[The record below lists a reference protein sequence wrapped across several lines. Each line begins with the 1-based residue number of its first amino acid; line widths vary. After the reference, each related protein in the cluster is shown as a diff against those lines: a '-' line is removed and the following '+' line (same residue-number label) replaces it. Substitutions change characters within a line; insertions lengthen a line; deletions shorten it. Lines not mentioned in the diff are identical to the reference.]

1 MARYAVLKSDMSGQK
16 GQRDH
21 YLIDAGNDAR
31 MTRLFDSR
39 QSWDMAE
46 TKWPTELKSIA
57 PLLLI
62 AVICGIG
69 FFAMGWQFNP
79 MRLVLQGIN
88 GLVAGTGFDDM
99 VAGQTVSPEKGQLL
113 FGILMLS
120 NLVAGLAIA
129 IVVSR
134 KVAVWLTFKFAPS
147 IYIFDA
153 TDGNRSH
160 LRTEILHEQFDRVAN
175 GEITAGSLAGGS
187 KTDGKAVKR
196 IRDIDKV
203 VDDETSG
210 LTQNG

>member
-1 MARYAVLKSDMSGQK
+1 MTRYAVLKSDMSGQK

-46 TKWPTELKSIA
+46 TGWPTGLKSIA
-57 PLLLI
+57 PLFLV
-62 AVICGIG
+62 AAICGIG
-69 FFAMGWQFNP
+69 LFTMGWQYNP
-79 MRLVLQGIN
+79 MRLVLLGISD
-88 GLVAGTGFDDM
+88 LVAGTGFDDM
-99 VAGQTVSPEKGQLL
+99 VAGQTFSPEKSRL
-113 FGILMLS
+113 FSGILMLS
-120 NLVAGLAIA
+120 VLVVWLAFA

-134 KVAVWLTFKFAPS
+134 AVAVWLTFKFAPS
-147 IYIFDA
+147 NYIFDA
-153 TDGNRSH
+153 TDGNRAH
-160 LRTEILHEQFDRVAN
+160 LRTEILPEQFDRVAN
-175 GEITAGSLAGGS
+175 GEITAESLARGS